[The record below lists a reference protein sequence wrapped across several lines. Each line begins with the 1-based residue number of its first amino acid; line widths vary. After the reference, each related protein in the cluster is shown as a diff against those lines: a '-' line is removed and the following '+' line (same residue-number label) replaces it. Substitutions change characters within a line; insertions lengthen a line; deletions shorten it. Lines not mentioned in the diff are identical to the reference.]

1 MLDATPAGA
10 KGETM
15 PARPPPIPAN
25 AVPALRHLFQA
36 LPGEL
41 GAAFDSQLDAGIARL
56 LPVLGPVFG
65 LFVVL
70 FGAWDAWIDA
80 ARAPATVRIRV
91 ALVLLGAPAWAA
103 GRLRWSP
110 RARCAWLYATH
121 PGAMVVCAAMLPDG
135 LVLALPGLT
144 GALFLLALI
153 EPRPRRFM
161 LATLPPSLLLALLAG
176 LNLAPGPRLH
186 VLLLYALSWPL
197 ALCVA
202 LATLQLRRRAFLA
215 EQAVLDAVRHDSLSG
230 ALSRRYVTELAQ
242 HDLVLA
248 RRYGRQLALAMLDI
262 DHFKRVN
269 DTWGHAAGDRA
280 LCALVAACKE
290 NLRASDYI
298 GRLGGEEFVC
308 VMPETEAG
316 EAMACTERMRN
327 AAAALRL
334 PAGEETMRFT
344 VSAGVAVLDAQHGD
358 WEALLRA
365 ADAALYQA
373 KESGRNRTVLAR
385 TTSPPARAG

>member
-1 MLDATPAGA
+1 MHTRSPS
-10 KGETM
+10 
-15 PARPPPIPAN
+15 
-25 AVPALRHLFQA
+25 VPAAALAGLRNLFHP

-41 GAAFDSQLDAGIARL
+41 EAAFDTQLDAGIARL
-56 LPVLGPVFG
+56 LLVLGPAFG

-70 FGAWDAWIDA
+70 FGAWDAWIDT
-80 ARAPATVRIRV
+80 ARAASTVRIRV

-103 GRLRWSP
+103 GRLRWGP
-110 RARCAWLYATH
+110 GPRCAWLYATH
-121 PGAMVVCAAMLPDG
+121 AGAMVVCAAMLPEG

-144 GALFLLALI
+144 GALFLLALV
-153 EPRPRRFM
+153 EPRPHRFM
-161 LATLPPSLLLALLAG
+161 LATLPPSLLVALLAI
-176 LNLAPGPRLH
+176 LNLAPGPGLH
-186 VLLLYALSWPL
+186 VLLLYSLSWPL

-230 ALSRRYVTELAQ
+230 ALSRRYVTELAL
-242 HDLVLA
+242 HDLALA
-248 RRYGRQLALAMLDI
+248 RRHGRSLALAMLDI

-280 LCALVAACKE
+280 LCAMVRACKE

-308 VMPETEAG
+308 VMPETGAG
-316 EAMACTERMRN
+316 EAMACAERMR
-327 AAAALRL
+327 AAVAALRL
-334 PAGEETMRFT
+334 PVGTDTLRFT
-344 VSAGVAVLDAQHGD
+344 VSAGVAVLSAEQSG
-358 WEALLRA
+358 WEELLRA

-385 TTSPPARAG
+385 TAAPPARAG

>member
-1 MLDATPAGA
+1 MHT
-10 KGETM
+10 
-15 PARPPPIPAN
+15 PPPS
-25 AVPALRHLFQA
+25 VPAAALAGLRDLFQP
-36 LPGEL
+36 LPGGLE
-41 GAAFDSQLDAGIARL
+41 ATFDTQLDAGIARL
-56 LPVLGPVFG
+56 LPVLGPAFG

-80 ARAPATVRIRV
+80 VRAPATARIRV

-121 PGAMVVCAAMLPDG
+121 TGAMVVCAAMLPDG

-144 GALFLLALI
+144 GALFLLAMV

-161 LATLPPSLLLALLAG
+161 LATLPPSLMLVLLAG
-176 LNLAPGPRLH
+176 LNLPTDPRLH
-186 VLLLYALSWPL
+186 VLLLYTLSWPL

-248 RRYGRQLALAMLDI
+248 RRYGRPLALAMLDI

-269 DTWGHAAGDRA
+269 DTWGHATGDRA
-280 LCALVAACKE
+280 LCALVATCRE

-308 VMPETEAG
+308 LMPETDAG
-316 EAMACTERMRN
+316 EAMACAERMR
-327 AAAALRL
+327 AAVAALRIPVGADTL
-334 PAGEETMRFT
+334 RFT
-344 VSAGVAVLDAQHGD
+344 VSAGVAVLSTEHSG
-358 WEALLRA
+358 WEDLLRA
-365 ADAALYQA
+365 ADAALYEA

-385 TTSPPARAG
+385 TPAPSARAG